1 MDYIYREERQT
12 VENNGNPMWYCQCKV
27 NECVAF
33 VEYGHETKKMAKK
46 AAAFKM
52 LQILTGGPEF
62 EKEELDAIQKKLTE
76 DNF

>member
-1 MDYIYREERQT
+1 
-12 VENNGNPMWYCQCKV
+12 MWYCQCKV

-33 VEYGHETKKMAKK
+33 VEYGHETKKMAKN

-62 EKEELDAIQKKLTE
+62 EKEELDAIQKS
-76 DNF
+76 